1 MNKEIIGEFNGR
13 TDGLP
18 KIKVPKEQVSR
29 YLTDIV
35 RRIEQ
40 AKKVMSD
47 FNLGPGLK
55 RVAQE
60 NLASLEKTKNYYEQ
74 LQQVQQQSMNNNMS
88 M

>member
-1 MNKEIIGEFNGR
+1 MNKDIIGEFNGR
-13 TDGLP
+13 TDQLP

-29 YLTDIV
+29 YLTDIY

-40 AKKVMSD
+40 AKKILTD

-60 NLASLEKTKNYYEQ
+60 NLASLEKTKSYYEQ
-74 LQQVQQQSMNNNMS
+74 IQQVQQQSMNNNMS

>member
-47 FNLGPGLK
+47 FNLGTGLK